1 MANLSWSKTFHR
13 RHQTQVSA
21 DGFRK
26 GQWKVSKEKEK
37 PLEIDSCMTYATLNK
52 DHDLRLKVVQG
63 KVAAALLAAEEKYKD
78 QLDASKLILK
88 PSRDAIA
95 KQSFRK
101 GQLTLVPAT
110 PKIVA
115 TDQPVLEKL
124 LSFGVV
130 DSFKIHLMPDF
141 VGPDKDGDYKDRFL
155 PPFWAVRTLRMLT
168 KLMLNSPCDGRY
180 QDQQPGEDHTSEEPQ
195 ANR

>member
-78 QLDASKLILK
+78 QLDALKLILK
-88 PSRDAIA
+88 PSRDVIA
-95 KQSFRK
+95 KQSFPK

-115 TDQPVLEKL
+115 TDQPSVGKIDI
-124 LSFGVV
+124 FGSGRWLQ
-130 DSFKIHLMPDF
+130 DSPRAALC
-141 VGPDKDGDYKDRFL
+141 GPRQR
-155 PPFWAVRTLRMLT
+155 W
-168 KLMLNSPCDGRY
+168 
-180 QDQQPGEDHTSEEPQ
+180 
-195 ANR
+195 